1 MDLKIVFNTIK
12 NLMVNMNNILFN
24 ILYSINLK
32 YTNFSKDNFLFNNKL
47 ILLGTHISYLI
58 NILFY
63 YLPESEDDV
72 LRHNPEIAQMLSV
85 ALKYIPF
92 LLILLSKA
100 VFDHIPGKLN
110 SYSVQL
116 FV

>member
-1 MDLKIVFNTIK
+1 LKKV
-12 NLMVNMNNILFN
+12 VSNNI
-24 ILYSINLK
+24 ILVPTYHTL
-32 YTNFSKDNFLFNNKL
+32 L
-47 ILLGTHISYLI
+47 ILNFIVYS
-58 NILFY
+58 FS
-63 YLPESEDDV
+63 ESEDDV

>member
-1 MDLKIVFNTIK
+1 LNFIV
-12 NLMVNMNNILFN
+12 
-24 ILYSINLK
+24 YS
-32 YTNFSKDNFLFNNKL
+32 FS
-47 ILLGTHISYLI
+47 
-58 NILFY
+58 
-63 YLPESEDDV
+63 ESEDDV